1 MVRTSLAAGLA
12 SLTVVLSSSVAL
24 AQVEAQWW
32 HAMGGELGQKL
43 EAVAE
48 GFNATQDDYR
58 IAPVY
63 RGTYAETLTAAIAA
77 FRANEQPAI
86 VQVFEVGTGTMMA
99 AEGAVYPVY
108 QLMADHGKP
117 FDPDDYLSSVV
128 GYYSDTQGNIL
139 SLPFN
144 SSTPIMYYNKEIFEA
159 AGLDPETPPAT
170 WAEMETAMN
179 QIVESGAAP
188 CGMTTAWISWIH
200 TENFSALHNLPIG
213 TLENGFGGLGT
224 EFTLNNE
231 TVARH
236 WDNFKR
242 WQDAGLYR
250 YGGPVGGPDA
260 GPAFYA
266 GECGIFMNS
275 SAGRAA
281 VVANA
286 DFEVG
291 FAPLPYYDDVID
303 PPMNSII
310 GGATLWVL
318 QGRPAEEYEAV
329 AAFFEYL
336 SQPEVQADWHQDTG
350 YLPITNAAYELGVEQ
365 GYYEANPGSD
375 TSILQMTRGEP
386 NENSKGLRFGSY
398 TQIRDLIDEEFE
410 AVLSGEKTGM
420 QALDSLVQRGN
431 VMLREFEA
439 ANS

>member
-1 MVRTSLAAGLA
+1 MLKSLLA
-12 SLTVVLSSSVAL
+12 SGVAL
-24 AQVEAQWW
+24 AALSAGAAQAQTEIQWW

-48 GFNATQDDYR
+48 AFNETQGDYR
-58 IAPVY
+58 IVPVY
-63 RGTYAETLTAAIAA
+63 RGTYPETLTAAIAA

-99 AEGAVYPVY
+99 AQGAVYPVY
-108 QLMADHGKP
+108 QLMADHDKP
-117 FDPDDYLSSVV
+117 FDPADYLSSVV
-128 GYYSDTQGNIL
+128 GYYSDTEGNIL

-170 WAEMETAMN
+170 WAEMEAAMN

-188 CGMTTAWISWIH
+188 CGLTTAWISWIH
-200 TENFSALHNLPIG
+200 TENFSALHNSPIG

-231 TVARH
+231 IVARH

-242 WQDAGLYR
+242 WQDEGLYR

-260 GPAFYA
+260 QPMFFA

-281 VVANA
+281 VVANT

-291 FAPLPYYDDVID
+291 FAPLPYYDDIVD
-303 PPMNSII
+303 SPMNSII

-318 QGRPAEEYEAV
+318 QGRPAEEYQGV
-329 AAFFEYL
+329 AEFFAYL
-336 SQPEVQADWHQDTG
+336 SQADVQASWHQDTG
-350 YLPITNAAYELGVEQ
+350 YLPITNAAYDLGVEQ

-375 TSILQMTRGEP
+375 VSILQMTRVEP

-398 TQIRDLIDEEFE
+398 TQIRTMIDEEFE
-410 AVLSGEKTGM
+410 AVLSGDKTGIE
-420 QALDSLVQRGN
+420 ALNSLVERGN
-431 VMLREFEA
+431 ALLREFEA